1 MRHRYGSFLIAAM
14 FVLTVAATSSAQE
27 KMQPEHYRITS
38 PEQAKWNA
46 APPSLP
52 AGAQVAL
59 LEGDPSQAGDFTM
72 RLKMPDGYQIPPHHH
87 PKRERVTVV
96 SGTFNVGMG
105 DKWDDTKLA
114 ELRAGT
120 YAYINPGSNHFAKAT
135 GETVIQLHGVGP
147 WSLVYANPADDPR
160 KK

>member
-1 MRHRYGSFLIAAM
+1 MTPRYSCILLAAISLLVTSAGSDQKPM
-14 FVLTVAATSSAQE
+14 HS
-27 KMQPEHYRITS
+27 EHAKITS

-46 APPSLP
+46 APASLP
-52 AGAQVAL
+52 PGAQVAL

-72 RLKMPDGYQIPPHHH
+72 RLKMPDGYRIPPHHH

-105 DKWDDTKLA
+105 DKWDDAKLA
-114 ELRAGT
+114 ALPVGT
-120 YAYINPGSNHFAKAT
+120 YAYINPGSNHFAKAS

-147 WSLVYANPADDPR
+147 WALVYANPSDDPR